1 VQGSRGKISKAQRTT
16 EYGWRVDSLKGEGLK
31 CKMVAEGVSAMM
43 GRWINSEQP
52 GFNESQTHT
61 APPDHDLTFKESFPN
76 RYAST

>member
-1 VQGSRGKISKAQRTT
+1 
-16 EYGWRVDSLKGEGLK
+16 
-31 CKMVAEGVSAMM
+31 MVAEGVSAMM